1 MSEGFTKLF
10 SSILRSTIWQEPA
23 ETKVVWITMLAMCDR
38 NGYVGASIPGVAAA
52 AGVSVQAVEEAVAKF
67 LAPDK
72 YSRSTEHEGRRIAVA
87 ERGWT
92 ILNYKKFREMRDQE
106 ARREWDRER
115 KRAERS
121 GQSEVSAECPPESAH
136 ADAEMQMH
144 SKQRT
149 GKHAA
154 RAVVPTERP
163 DDVPADLWDEWLAF
177 RRRKNAPVTQRVLD
191 STRKTA
197 TEAGMTMAE
206 AFTYW
211 VANGQ
216 TGFFPPKGKP
226 ALRQTGAVVSGL
238 RVVHPANMPVPYD
251 SPIDPCH
258 CGACVGA
265 RKRKEVCQ

>member
-10 SSILRSTIWQEPA
+10 SSILRSTIWQEPP

-52 AGVSVQAVEEAVAKF
+52 AGVSIQAAEEAIAKF

-121 GQSEVSAECPPESAH
+121 GHVRDVHQSPPQSAQ

-144 SKQRT
+144 TKQSTVR
-149 GKHAA
+149 HAA
-154 RAVVPTERP
+154 RAKTAVQKP
-163 DDVPADLWDEWLAF
+163 DDVPQDLWDEWTAF

-197 TEAGMTMAE
+197 TEAGMSMTE
-206 AFTYW
+206 ALTHW
-211 VANGQ
+211 IAQGHV
-216 TGFFPPKGKP
+216 GFFPPDKARTSGHREGGFRNGKWQGVPGYTPLEDYNKGP
-226 ALRQTGAVVSGL
+226 AGPNGEPLF
-238 RVVHPANMPVPYD
+238 D
-251 SPIDPCH
+251 
-258 CGACVGA
+258 
-265 RKRKEVCQ
+265 